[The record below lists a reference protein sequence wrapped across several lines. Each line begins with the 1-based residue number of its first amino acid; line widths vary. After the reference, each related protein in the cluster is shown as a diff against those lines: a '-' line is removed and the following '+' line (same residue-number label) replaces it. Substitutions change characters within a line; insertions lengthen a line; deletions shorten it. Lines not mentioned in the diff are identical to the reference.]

1 MFKTALAMRRKTSAA
16 VIGPL
21 DIARRSLVVIGT
33 CSNVTSPFWIA
44 DANPVPSAG
53 KSLLLY
59 DRNL

>member
-1 MFKTALAMRRKTSAA
+1 MFKTALAMRRKTSDA

-44 DANPVPSAG
+44 DANLIPSAG
-53 KSLLLY
+53 YVAL
-59 DRNL
+59 